1 MIKEY
6 YKDVLGVILLLSLT
20 AALLC
25 GAAQNDIGDGATRR
39 EIPPELPE
47 TTEDPGSDLGT
58 INIYGGT
65 QI

>member
-25 GAAQNDIGDGATRR
+25 GAAQDDIGDGATRR
-39 EIPPELPE
+39 YPELPE
-47 TTEDPGSDLGT
+47 TTEDPGIDLGS
-58 INIYGGT
+58 INIYGDT